1 MAKSKPTGRDYP
13 LSPTPEPQQTGGG
26 TYLAASNGNLVRT
39 YPIIKDIVEL
49 QSMDTTG
56 YAKGKQNFELKTS
69 KPNQSVTSEKVSR
82 KDVPTVINKLK
93 QGATNIVDTRTDKQK
108 NKK

>member
-1 MAKSKPTGRDYP
+1 MAGRDYP
-13 LSPTPEPQQTGGG
+13 LSPTPEPKQTGEG
-26 TYLAASNGNLVRT
+26 TYLASSSGNLVRT
-39 YPIIKDIVEL
+39 TPIYKEIVQV

-69 KPNQSVTSEKVSR
+69 KPSQSPSTEKVSR
-82 KDVPTVINKLK
+82 KDVPTVISKLK
-93 QGATNIVDTRTDKQK
+93 EGATRTVDTRTAKQK

>member
-1 MAKSKPTGRDYP
+1 MAGRDYP
-13 LSPTPEPQQTGGG
+13 LSPTPEPKQTGGG
-26 TYLAASNGNLVRT
+26 TYIASSNGNLVRT
-39 YPIIKDIVEL
+39 TPIYKESVEV

-56 YAKGKQNFELKTS
+56 YAKGRQNFELKTS
-69 KPNQSVTSEKVSR
+69 KPAQSPSTEKVSR

-93 QGATNIVDTRTDKQK
+93 EGATRIIDTRTVKQK